1 MTEQLTHTYKID
13 ITNKTHCIAQEKLNT
28 LE

>member
-1 MTEQLTHTYKID
+1 MNEQLTHMYKID
-13 ITNKTHCIAQEKLNT
+13 ITKKTHCIAQEKLNT